1 MNKDI
6 AVLAKKVYELSALK
20 LEELDARK
28 WEALLVLNAVFSAAT
43 KAGIDKANADKFAR
57 WGPQIEKEGLL
68 YALHP
73 KWHLRADDGKPPSAR
88 FALES
93 ALDNPAP
100 RSLRDR
106 AAALMLLSPDELKAL
121 GDLVRT
127 LSADAWDGATGDARD
142 QFGAVMR
149 GISKTYTS
157 QPWLIMSPHEGGLPP
172 IFILIDNQGPTQDP
186 GGFYDSDPTDDPL
199 FSWDKAIRTWDIDF
213 LRDNPLAQ
221 IYTGLGEAT
230 EAVGK
235 GALDVGKGALDATKA
250 LATIL
255 KWAPFALAGIGVVG
269 VTSVVIAMTNR
280 YRGTPSS
287 APNNGPRRTDS

>member
-1 MNKDI
+1 MALNKDI
-6 AVLAKKVYELSALK
+6 AVLAKNVYELSALQ
-20 LEELDARK
+20 LEELDSRK

-43 KAGIDKANADKFAR
+43 QEGIDKANADKFAR

-73 KWHLRADDGKPPSAR
+73 KWHLRTDDGKPPSAR

-93 ALDNPAP
+93 ALDNPYP

-106 AAALMLLSPDELKAL
+106 AAALMLLKPDELKSL
-121 GDLVRT
+121 SDLVRA
-127 LSADAWDGATGDARD
+127 LSADAWDGATGDARME
-142 QFGAVMR
+142 FGAVMR

-157 QPWLIMSPHEGGLPP
+157 EPWLIMTPHEGGLPP
-172 IFILIDNQGPTQDP
+172 IFILIDNQGTTQDP
-186 GGFYDSDPTDDPL
+186 GGMYDSDPTDDPL

-213 LRDNPLAQ
+213 LRDNKLAQ
-221 IYTGLGEAT
+221 IYTGLSEAT

-235 GALDVGKGALDATKA
+235 GALDATKS

-255 KWAPFALAGIGVVG
+255 KWAPFALASIGVVG
-269 VTSVVIAMTNR
+269 VTSIVLAFTNR
-280 YRGTPSS
+280 IGGGRPS
-287 APNNGPRRTDS
+287 PTRPDSDQPHG

>member
-1 MNKDI
+1 VALNKDI
-6 AVLAKKVYELSALK
+6 AVLAKNVYELSTLK

-43 KAGIDKANADKFAR
+43 QEGIDKANADKYAR

-73 KWHLRADDGKPPSAR
+73 KWHLRTDDGKPPSAR

-93 ALDNPAP
+93 ALDNPKP

-106 AAALMLLSPDELKAL
+106 AAALMLLKPDELKSL
-121 GDLVRT
+121 SDLVRA
-127 LSADAWDGATGDARD
+127 LSADAWDGATGDARVE
-142 QFGAVMR
+142 FGAVMR

-157 QPWLIMSPHEGGLPP
+157 EPWLIMTPQGGLPP
-172 IFILIDNQGPTQDP
+172 IFILIDNQGTTQDP
-186 GGFYDSDPTDDPL
+186 GGMYDSDPSDDPL

-213 LRDNPLAQ
+213 LRDNTLAQ
-221 IYTGLGEAT
+221 SYTGLSEAT
-230 EAVGK
+230 EAVGT
-235 GALDVGKGALDATKA
+235 GALDATKS

-255 KWAPFALAGIGVVG
+255 EWAPFALAGIGVIG
-269 VTSVVIAMTNR
+269 LTSVVLALTSR
-280 YRGTPSS
+280 FGGRSTS
-287 APNNGPRRTDS
+287 APTRPENQSDQPRG